1 MTSKSTGLGSIEE
14 QARKAKKR
22 GPAPVHL
29 WNPPFCGDLEMR
41 IAHDGT
47 WFYMGTPIGRKP
59 LVQLFASV
67 LRHDDDGK
75 YYLVTPVEKCGIEVE
90 DVPFLAVEM
99 DVESAGKDQVLTFR
113 TNVED
118 HVVIDDDH
126 PIRFEIEQGTDG
138 LRPYIHVRGKLEA
151 RVARAVFYE
160 LVALGEDED
169 VDGVSH
175 FGVWSSGT
183 FYPMAKSSS
192 LQESA

>member
-99 DVESAGKDQVLTFR
+99 ETEGTGKEQVLTFR

-118 HVVIDDDH
+118 HVVIDDAH

-138 LRPYIHVRGKLEA
+138 LRPYIHVRGQLEA

-160 LVALGEDED
+160 LVGLGEDED

-175 FGVWSSGT
+175 FGVWSSGI